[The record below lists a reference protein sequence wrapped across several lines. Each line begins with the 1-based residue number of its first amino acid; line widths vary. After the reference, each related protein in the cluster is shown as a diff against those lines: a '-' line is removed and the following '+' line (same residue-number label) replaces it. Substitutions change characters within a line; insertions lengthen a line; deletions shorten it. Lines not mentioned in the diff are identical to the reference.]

1 MNLLNG
7 YLIKKQL
14 LILKKGDD
22 NDCFM
27 YAITVALNHKKIGRQ
42 RKDWETFERGN
53 DDITLN
59 ILSLLLGKKTTE
71 LQYKSKYNPTRRNQ
85 VLLLMITN
93 NINWH
98 YLALKSISMNYGF
111 MKPTQ
116 SISRLFSQITSTNTT
131 SDYYCLN
138 CFHSYRTESMLK
150 EHKLVCENHDY
161 CILIMPKGRGC
172 NLKYAHGKNH

>member
-1 MNLLNG
+1 
-7 YLIKKQL
+7 
-14 LILKKGDD
+14 
-22 NDCFM
+22 M
-27 YAITVALNHKKIGRQ
+27 YAITVALNHKKIGRHPERISKIKPYISKYNWNRINFPSQ

-116 SISRLFSQITSTNTT
+116 SIFRLFSQITSTNTT

-138 CFHSYRTESMLK
+138 CFRSYRTESMLK

-172 NLKYAHGKNH
+172 NLRYAHGKNH